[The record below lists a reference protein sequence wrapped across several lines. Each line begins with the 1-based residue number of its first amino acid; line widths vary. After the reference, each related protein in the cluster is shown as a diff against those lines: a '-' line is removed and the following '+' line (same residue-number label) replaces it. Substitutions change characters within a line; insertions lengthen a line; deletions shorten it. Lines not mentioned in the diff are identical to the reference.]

1 MFTWYR
7 ELCNHERKTFWACFA
22 GWAVDAM
29 DAQLFSFSLPVLMAV
44 WRFSTVEAG
53 YLATATLLSA
63 AIGGWACGYLADRF
77 GRVRIMQATICWFC
91 LFTFIAG
98 LTQDYYQLLAARVLQ
113 GLGFGGEWA
122 AGAVLMGEI
131 IRPAYRGKA
140 VGCVQSGFGIGWSVA
155 ALLAAVVLD
164 DLPPEY
170 GWRALFV
177 LGALPGLLA
186 LYLRRE
192 IAEPDVYKKTQA
204 LLNKAGDRPGLMAI
218 FQPGT
223 VSITVLSSL
232 LAFGVIG
239 VGGAI
244 TNWLPTFMKTF
255 RHLSPS
261 SAGYYVISVT
271 GGSFFGFVVSAY
283 LSDAIGRRR
292 SFLLFLVCSWFV
304 TIAYLFLPLSGWA
317 LIFMGAPFGFFT
329 LGTYAVLGPFFTEL
343 FPTAIRANGQSFA
356 YNFGKATG
364 AVAVSCIGVLAQW
377 MTLAGAIG
385 LIALAGYS
393 ISIVAIL
400 LLPET
405 KGINLMPGFEEAKP
419 YSLQESS
426 QVRAAESLVH
436 GTAKPY
442 ASNEAPSCT

>member
-1 MFTWYR
+1 MFTWYQ
-7 ELCNHERKTFWACFA
+7 ELGTQERKTFWACFA

-77 GRVRIMQATICWFC
+77 GRVRIMLATICWFS
-91 LFTFIAG
+91 LLTFIAG
-98 LTQDYYQLLAARVLQ
+98 LTQDYYQFLAARVLQ

-164 DLPPEY
+164 NLSQEY
-170 GWRALFV
+170 SWRVLFV
-177 LGALPGLLA
+177 LGAIPGLVV
-186 LYLRRE
+186 LYLRRRLE
-192 IAEPDVYKKTQA
+192 EPDVYKKTQA
-204 LLNKAGDRPGLMAI
+204 LLNKAGDRPSLMAI
-218 FQPGT
+218 FQPG
-223 VSITVLSSL
+223 VLSITILSSL
-232 LAFGVIG
+232 LAFGVVG

-255 RHLSPS
+255 RHLSPG

-271 GGSFFGFVVSAY
+271 GGSFFGFVTSAY

-292 SFLLFLVCSWFV
+292 NFLLFLASSWVV
-304 TIAYLFLPLSGWA
+304 TLAYMFLPLSGWA
-317 LIFMGAPFGFFT
+317 LILMGAPFGFFT

-364 AVAVSCIGVLAQW
+364 AVAVSCIGILAQW
-377 MTLAGAIG
+377 MNLAEAIG
-385 LIALAGYS
+385 FIALAGYG
-393 ISIVAIL
+393 IAIAAIL

-405 KGINLMPGFEEAKP
+405 KGINLRPGFEEVKP
-419 YSLQESS
+419 YRHVESP
-426 QVRAAESLVH
+426 QARAAESSAPMS
-436 GTAKPY
+436 AKF
-442 ASNEAPSCT
+442 